1 MDLGIRGRT
10 ALISGG
16 DSGIGLA
23 TAKLLAEEGVRVIL
37 TDVDQ
42 AKLDDALGTIGAEE
56 GMALAF
62 AADLT
67 KPDDVTNLARQV
79 EEAVGDL
86 DILVHSAGITG
97 ETGFFHEVDDDAWHE
112 VLETNL
118 LAPVRLT
125 RALLPGMRRKRW
137 GRIVFI
143 ASEDAEQPY
152 PDEIPY
158 CASKSGLLAL
168 SKGLS
173 KTYAKEGIL
182 VNAVSPA
189 FIATPMTDAMMEQRA
204 QEMGVSFEEAITTF
218 LEEERPGIELERRGE
233 AYEVAPV
240 IALLCSE
247 RASFVNGA
255 NWRVDGGSVATI

>member
-10 ALISGG
+10 ALVSGG

-23 TAKLLAEEGVRVIL
+23 TAKLLAQEGARVVL
-37 TDVDQ
+37 TDIDQ
-42 AKLDDALGTIGAEE
+42 AKLDAALATFDAGEATV
-56 GMALAF
+56 LAF

-67 KPDDVTNLARQV
+67 KPDDVAALVRQV
-79 EEAVGDL
+79 EDAVGGI
-86 DILVHSAGITG
+86 DILVHSAGGTG
-97 ETGFFHEVDDDAWHE
+97 VQGPFHEIGDAGWHE
-112 VLETNL
+112 MLDTNL
-118 LAPVRLT
+118 MAPVRLT
-125 RALLPGMRRKRW
+125 RAFLPSMRGKGW

-143 ASEDAEQPY
+143 SSEDAVQTY

-158 CASKSGLLAL
+158 CASKAGLLAL

-204 QEMGVSFEEAITTF
+204 EELGVSFDEAVASF
-218 LEEERPGIELERRGE
+218 LEEERPGIEMQRRGE
-233 AYEVAPV
+233 VFEVAPV

-255 NWRVDGGSVATI
+255 NWRVDGGSVATM

>member
-23 TAKLLAEEGVRVIL
+23 TAKLLRDEGVTVVL

-42 AKLDDALGTIGAEE
+42 SKLDAAVRELGDGAH
-56 GMALAF
+56 AF
-62 AADLT
+62 AAD
-67 KPDDVTNLARQV
+67 VTDPQSIGRLAEQV
-79 EEAVGDL
+79 QGAVGDV
-86 DILVHSAGITG
+86 DILVNSAGITG
-97 ETGFFHEVDDDAWHE
+97 STGPFHEIDDAGWNETLE
-112 VLETNL
+112 VNL
-118 LAPVRLT
+118 MGAVRLT
-125 RALLPGMRRKRW
+125 RAFLPAMRVNGW

-143 ASEDAEQPY
+143 ASEDAVQPY

-158 CASKSGLLAL
+158 CAAKAGLLAV
-168 SKGLS
+168 SKGMS
-173 KTYAKEGIL
+173 KQYAKEGIL

-204 QEMGVSFEEAITTF
+204 GEMGVSFDEAVASF
-218 LEEERPGIELERRGE
+218 LEEERPHIELQRRGE
-233 AYEVAPV
+233 VDEVAPV

-247 RASFVNGA
+247 RASFVLGS
-255 NWRVDGGSVATI
+255 NWRVDGGSVASI